1 MKVID
6 IINRVANNEEIPY
19 FYVDDDR
26 YTYYF
31 DKGFLKRIK
40 YDIEETDQEIEWYIY
55 PEWLNKEI
63 TIIEEPS
70 KM

>member
-40 YDIEETDQEIEWYIY
+40 YDIKETDQEIEWYIY
-55 PEWLNKEI
+55 SEWLNKEI